1 MLVEH
6 MQQFFNDRSLNYQ
19 VVLEEKAGDQEPV
32 ERPLNTRE
40 QFLKMAEAYPL
51 VKELKDRL
59 RLELDY

>member
-1 MLVEH
+1 
-6 MQQFFNDRSLNYQ
+6 MQLFFNDRSLNYQ
-19 VVLEEKAGDQEPV
+19 VILEERTSDEEPA

-40 QFLKMAEAYPL
+40 QFLKMVEAYPL